1 MFFVDRSSTRE
12 ASLFFSFFFF
22 ADASRPSPHFLSLS
36 RSLARSLS
44 QTSTTSVRSKRL
56 LGLKNVDVYSLG
68 FYVDPAA
75 LSSRHGKDS
84 GSQNNTDQL
93 LSEVVADAAVAK
105 TLRVVV
111 TTGMLNASR
120 FVKGV
125 RESLAPA
132 LAKVGAGGSME
143 SFETIFEGLS
153 LSKGTELVFS
163 NVPCSGALRVRVGGK
178 EVGVVSDK
186 RFAPAL
192 FGLYFG
198 PDSVSPSGREDIKAG
213 IEKGLGGGRE
223 E

>member
-1 MFFVDRSSTRE
+1 MTKI
-12 ASLFFSFFFF
+12 A
-22 ADASRPSPHFLSLS
+22 
-36 RSLARSLS
+36 
-44 QTSTTSVRSKRL
+44 
-56 LGLKNVDVYSLG
+56 
-68 FYVDPAA
+68 
-75 LSSRHGKDS
+75 
-84 GSQNNTDQL
+84 TDT
-93 LSEVVADAAVAK
+93 AIAK

-132 LAKVGAGGSME
+132 LAKVGASNSMDA
-143 SFETIFEGLS
+143 FEALFEGLS
-153 LSKGTELVFS
+153 LNKGTEIVFS
-163 NVPCSGALRVRVGGK
+163 NVPSSGALRVRVGGR

-198 PDSVSPSGREDIKAG
+198 PDSVSPSGRDDIKAG